1 MIEYNPQGLTAREVE
16 ESRARHGEN
25 ILTPPKDN
33 SAWELLLDKFRDP
46 IIRILLFAA
55 ALSLIIGFIEG
66 DLTESIGIISA
77 ILLATLVGFWFEW
90 DAQRRFRRLNSVN
103 DETPVKVMREGQMC
117 EIPRR
122 EVVVG
127 DVVCIE
133 CGETIPADGELVE
146 SVSLRINEST
156 LTGEP
161 ETEKSADPTQFDPEA
176 TYPTNHALRGTTV
189 TDGYGRM
196 VITAVG
202 DHSEAGRVTEQATV
216 ESGEQTP
223 LGRQLERLSQ
233 LIGKVGIGLSIA
245 IFGILLLKAI
255 FAGQLLEASWLAI
268 VEYILHL
275 FMLSVAIIVMAVPE
289 GLPMSIT
296 LSLAMSMRRMLRTNN
311 LVRKMHACETMGAV
325 TVICTDKTGTLTQNR
340 MSVEAMLV
348 YADLS
353 T

>member
-1 MIEYNPQGLTAREVE
+1 MIPYHPNGLSVQEVE
-16 ESRARHGEN
+16 ESRARHGAN
-25 ILTPPKDN
+25 VLTPAKDN

-55 ALSLIIGFIEG
+55 ALSLIIGIIEH

-77 ILLATLVGFWFEW
+77 IILATFVGFWFEW

-103 DETPVKVMREGQMC
+103 DDLPVKVMRDGQMC

-127 DVVCIE
+127 DLVCIE
-133 CGETIPADGELVE
+133 SGETIPADGVLVE
-146 SVSLRINEST
+146 AVSLRINEST

-202 DHSEAGRVTEQATV
+202 DRSEAGRVTEQATV
-216 ESGEQTP
+216 ERGEQTP
-223 LGRQLERLSQ
+223 LNSQLERLSQ
-233 LIGKVGIGLSIA
+233 LIG
-245 IFGILLLKAI
+245 
-255 FAGQLLEASWLAI
+255 
-268 VEYILHL
+268 
-275 FMLSVAIIVMAVPE
+275 
-289 GLPMSIT
+289 
-296 LSLAMSMRRMLRTNN
+296 
-311 LVRKMHACETMGAV
+311 
-325 TVICTDKTGTLTQNR
+325 
-340 MSVEAMLV
+340 
-348 YADLS
+348 
-353 T
+353 